1 MESGTAEQSYGR
13 VRIAI
18 VAPSLKWVGGQSV
31 QADLLVRHWRNDP
44 AVEARFVPI
53 DPTLPRWLAWTGRI
67 PYLRTWLGMPFC
79 IMALWRTLVEVEIAD
94 IFSDSCWLFMVA

>member
-1 MESGTAEQSYGR
+1 MESGTAERSSGR

-67 PYLRTWLGMPFC
+67 PYLRTVLRMPFYL
-79 IMALWRTLVEVEIAD
+79 MALWRALEIGRA
-94 IFSDSCWLFMVA
+94 SCRERV